1 MAFASSDDNG
11 DDVLSFDEFRKAV
24 ARLRGHGKAPPEVPT
39 DEEREIFQ
47 QMDRDGDGV
56 ISSEEWFLWTLDLA
70 ARDSMGHG
78 WHTLFESFDYGG
90 EGCLTAIEFTL
101 AIESMGFQTCFAQ
114 DLFCEMDTD
123 HSGSITYDE
132 FHRQLSQIKLTG
144 SAQRFVANFTF
155 RGAHVRAHAERMGKD
170 PRRLSAS
177 SSVAVLAGQTI
188 DFGTWDVTAD
198 DEPGLRASLLH
209 HLASSKLE
217 PSTLFELLATA
228 SEVTSE
234 ADAVAGAGPNAR
246 PAAGPPVPPRSH
258 LTEDIFI
265 NGLQRLGYRGDR
277 ALLSRIF
284 ADGIEKAKPDVA
296 SAHELQEWLNGVTG
310 RRRIGRELHLLHG
323 LPETARL
330 EDLEWTVNGLRNALV
345 AMLQRHEL
353 APLDLLRLWDKNRDA
368 DLSSHEFLVMIK
380 ALVRLPADA
389 PLPAPVTAPVPAP
402 VTAPV
407 PAPVTAPTAAPAAET
422 AVGSPEEMWG
432 DVGRC
437 GETAVRSP
445 GEDPWAIRQSD
456 VSPNISQH
464 LPVSPHISPHL
475 PSPWTIHRSDALSIE
490 GEITNLANG
499 FWYATIRPVVV
510 DAFDQLAGPDHR
522 ASIKNVVRWL
532 TKVWIEQRHA
542 SALVPALAMTPPT
555 AARAPSRAP
564 GQLAGGPGR
573 APSRAPGQ
581 LAREPGRRAVPP
593 RSADHGVEAVEDEAV
608 GSVDREYELELVAMV
623 LMESGVNGQPEL
635 ACNGSDGAGA
645 DAGRH
650 VGHQPEHARDGVG
663 ADAGRRDGHPPSSP
677 QMAPRERRR
686 DGRSMR
692 PPAEPISIEGL
703 YERFGR
709 PSFVP
714 EGTALVMLD
723 AKGVVID
730 APFRHRRRLHVPAV
744 TAARATGVL
753 GTGPAS
759 REAASRTLPAAGTVL
774 PTRAPTRGAAL
785 VTGTSLAR
793 PSSRPGSGMALG
805 RAYATAPRGR
815 AARGAA
821 GVLTGHPSAP
831 EPYGPAQ
838 SPPQSP
844 PRVNSREQS
853 PRARCSSMEQRP
865 LLDGRGEQG
874 DSAWIFEYS
883 DPAWLREY
891 VYN

>member
-1 MAFASSDDNG
+1 M
-11 DDVLSFDEFRKAV
+11 R
-24 ARLRGHGKAPPEVPT
+24 
-39 DEEREIFQ
+39 
-47 QMDRDGDGV
+47 
-56 ISSEEWFLWTLDLA
+56 
-70 ARDSMGHG
+70 
-78 WHTLFESFDYGG
+78 
-90 EGCLTAIEFTL
+90 
-101 AIESMGFQTCFAQ
+101 
-114 DLFCEMDTD
+114 EMDTD

-177 SSVAVLAGQTI
+177 STVAVLAGQTI

-198 DEPGLRASLLH
+198 DEPGLHATLLH

-228 SEVTSE
+228 SEVSSE
-234 ADAVAGAGPNAR
+234 ADAVAGARPNAR
-246 PAAGPPVPPRSH
+246 PAAGLPAFTVHSQSIHSPLGPPAPPRSH

-330 EDLEWTVNGLRNALV
+330 EDLEWTVNGLRSALV

-389 PLPAPVTAPVPAP
+389 PLAAPVTAPVPAP
-402 VTAPV
+402 VTAPL
-407 PAPVTAPTAAPAAET
+407 PAPTAAPAAET

-432 DVGRC
+432 DVERC

-445 GEDPWAIRQSD
+445 GEMWGDVGRCGETAVGSPGEDPWAIRRSD
-456 VSPNISQH
+456 VSPHISPY

-564 GQLAGGPGR
+564 AAWPTSGR
-573 APSRAPGQ
+573 AGQ
-581 LAREPGRRAVPP
+581 GAIASAWPTSVPP
-593 RSADHGVEAVEDEAV
+593 P
-608 GSVDREYELELVAMV
+608 L
-623 LMESGVNGQPEL
+623 
-635 ACNGSDGAGA
+635 
-645 DAGRH
+645 
-650 VGHQPEHARDGVG
+650 
-663 ADAGRRDGHPPSSP
+663 
-677 QMAPRERRR
+677 
-686 DGRSMR
+686 
-692 PPAEPISIEGL
+692 
-703 YERFGR
+703 GR
-709 PSFVP
+709 PWC
-714 EGTALVMLD
+714 
-723 AKGVVID
+723 
-730 APFRHRRRLHVPAV
+730 
-744 TAARATGVL
+744 
-753 GTGPAS
+753 
-759 REAASRTLPAAGTVL
+759 
-774 PTRAPTRGAAL
+774 
-785 VTGTSLAR
+785 
-793 PSSRPGSGMALG
+793 
-805 RAYATAPRGR
+805 RGR
-815 AARGAA
+815 
-821 GVLTGHPSAP
+821 
-831 EPYGPAQ
+831 
-838 SPPQSP
+838 
-844 PRVNSREQS
+844 
-853 PRARCSSMEQRP
+853 
-865 LLDGRGEQG
+865 
-874 DSAWIFEYS
+874 
-883 DPAWLREY
+883 
-891 VYN
+891 

>member
-39 DEEREIFQ
+39 DEEREIFK

-170 PRRLSAS
+170 HPRRLSAS

-188 DFGTWDVTAD
+188 DFGAWDVTAD
-198 DEPGLRASLLH
+198 DEPGLRATLLH

-228 SEVTSE
+228 SEVSSE

-389 PLPAPVTAPVPAP
+389 PLAAP

-422 AVGSPEEMWG
+422 AVGSPEE
-432 DVGRC
+432 
-437 GETAVRSP
+437 
-445 GEDPWAIRQSD
+445 DPWAIPRSD
-456 VSPNISQH
+456 VSPHISPH
-464 LPVSPHISPHL
+464 LPISPHISPHL

-510 DAFDQLAGPDHR
+510 EAFDQLAGPDHR

-555 AARAPSRAP
+555 AARAPW
-564 GQLAGGPGR
+564 
-573 APSRAPGQ
+573 RAPGQ

-593 RSADHGVEAVEDEAV
+593 RSADHGVEADEDEAV
-608 GSVDREYELELVAMV
+608 GSVDREYERELVAMV
-623 LMESGVNGQPEL
+623 LMESGVDGQPEL

-663 ADAGRRDGHPPSSP
+663 ADAGRRDGHPPSSL

-744 TAARATGVL
+744 TAARASGVL

-785 VTGTSLAR
+785 VTGTSLDAGAR
-793 PSSRPGSGMALG
+793 PGSQPGSGMALG

-831 EPYGPAQ
+831 EPFGPAQ

-844 PRVNSREQS
+844 PRENSRERS
-853 PRARCSSMEQRP
+853 PRAAARCSSMDKMEQRP

>member
-1 MAFASSDDNG
+1 
-11 DDVLSFDEFRKAV
+11 
-24 ARLRGHGKAPPEVPT
+24 
-39 DEEREIFQ
+39 
-47 QMDRDGDGV
+47 
-56 ISSEEWFLWTLDLA
+56 
-70 ARDSMGHG
+70 
-78 WHTLFESFDYGG
+78 
-90 EGCLTAIEFTL
+90 
-101 AIESMGFQTCFAQ
+101 
-114 DLFCEMDTD
+114 
-123 HSGSITYDE
+123 
-132 FHRQLSQIKLTG
+132 
-144 SAQRFVANFTF
+144 
-155 RGAHVRAHAERMGKD
+155 
-170 PRRLSAS
+170 
-177 SSVAVLAGQTI
+177 
-188 DFGTWDVTAD
+188 
-198 DEPGLRASLLH
+198 
-209 HLASSKLE
+209 
-217 PSTLFELLATA
+217 
-228 SEVTSE
+228 
-234 ADAVAGAGPNAR
+234 
-246 PAAGPPVPPRSH
+246 
-258 LTEDIFI
+258 
-265 NGLQRLGYRGDR
+265 
-277 ALLSRIF
+277 
-284 ADGIEKAKPDVA
+284 
-296 SAHELQEWLNGVTG
+296 
-310 RRRIGRELHLLHG
+310 
-323 LPETARL
+323 
-330 EDLEWTVNGLRNALV
+330 
-345 AMLQRHEL
+345 MLQRHEL

-368 DLSSHEFLVMIK
+368 MLSSHEFLVMIK

-389 PLPAPVTAPVPAP
+389 PLPAPVTASVPAP

-407 PAPVTAPTAAPAAET
+407 PAPVTAPLPAPTAAPAAET
-422 AVGSPEEMWG
+422 AVGSP
-432 DVGRC
+432 
-437 GETAVRSP
+437 
-445 GEDPWAIRQSD
+445 GEDPWAIRRSD
-456 VSPNISQH
+456 VSPNISPH
-464 LPVSPHISPHL
+464 LAVSSHISPYL
-475 PSPWTIHRSDALSIE
+475 PSPWTIHRSDALTIE

-510 DAFDQLAGPDHR
+510 EAFDQLAGPDPR

-564 GQLAGGPGR
+564 GPGQLAGGPGR

-593 RSADHGVEAVEDEAV
+593 RSADHGVEADEHEAV
-608 GSVDREYELELVAMV
+608 GSVDREYERELVAMV
-623 LMESGVNGQPEL
+623 LMESSVDGQPEL
-635 ACNGSDGAGA
+635 ACNGSDGVGA

-785 VTGTSLAR
+785 VTGTSLERSFGALGAR
-793 PSSRPGSGMALG
+793 PGSRPGSGMARGMALG

-844 PRVNSREQS
+844 PRENSREQS
-853 PRARCSSMEQRP
+853 PRARCSSIMDKMEQRP
-865 LLDGRGEQG
+865 LLDGRGELG

>member
-39 DEEREIFQ
+39 DEEREIFK

-170 PRRLSAS
+170 PRRRLSAS
-177 SSVAVLAGQTI
+177 STVAVLAGQTI

-198 DEPGLRASLLH
+198 DDPGLRASLLH

-234 ADAVAGAGPNAR
+234 ADAVAGAVAGAGPNAR
-246 PAAGPPVPPRSH
+246 PAARPAAVPPVPPRSH
-258 LTEDIFI
+258 LTEDVFI

-389 PLPAPVTAPVPAP
+389 PLTAPVTAPVPAP

-422 AVGSPEEMWG
+422 AVGSPEE
-432 DVGRC
+432 
-437 GETAVRSP
+437 
-445 GEDPWAIRQSD
+445 DPWAILQELLKFAAERWNPGEEVVRVARSLVKPKD
-456 VSPNISQH
+456 EGASPVRPCFRDEPEH
-464 LPVSPHISPHL
+464 LFAQDLSPG
-475 PSPWTIHRSDALSIE
+475 SDAPPAPPAPPPKRHRKLKFGSHEDEAAEPTTRTRPPPPPLPPPPLPHAEAVRTCHELLYQKVAAEERARLEAKCREAARLPPVASSAPDLMSLARAYVDPLVVVVPDERVKIRPQSLEGLRAALEQCVAHPAVLLVQRLLGWAPTPHWMAPDTAPRASAAAAVRCDIGRASTLTPIWLFLDWLLPLRERLYPPGWDQVIACYARRRMFGGSSIGVDQTGPATELLLDAAVALSDIDPRVDS
-490 GEITNLANG
+490 
-499 FWYATIRPVVV
+499 RPVVDV
-510 DAFDQLAGPDHR
+510 EELIIYWMELWGAWD
-522 ASIKNVVRWL
+522 VRTW
-532 TKVWIEQRHA
+532 A
-542 SALVPALAMTPPT
+542 
-555 AARAPSRAP
+555 
-564 GQLAGGPGR
+564 
-573 APSRAPGQ
+573 
-581 LAREPGRRAVPP
+581 
-593 RSADHGVEAVEDEAV
+593 
-608 GSVDREYELELVAMV
+608 
-623 LMESGVNGQPEL
+623 
-635 ACNGSDGAGA
+635 
-645 DAGRH
+645 
-650 VGHQPEHARDGVG
+650 
-663 ADAGRRDGHPPSSP
+663 
-677 QMAPRERRR
+677 
-686 DGRSMR
+686 
-692 PPAEPISIEGL
+692 
-703 YERFGR
+703 
-709 PSFVP
+709 
-714 EGTALVMLD
+714 
-723 AKGVVID
+723 
-730 APFRHRRRLHVPAV
+730 HVPK
-744 TAARATGVL
+744 
-753 GTGPAS
+753 S
-759 REAASRTLPAAGTVL
+759 REL
-774 PTRAPTRGAAL
+774 
-785 VTGTSLAR
+785 
-793 PSSRPGSGMALG
+793 
-805 RAYATAPRGR
+805 
-815 AARGAA
+815 
-821 GVLTGHPSAP
+821 
-831 EPYGPAQ
+831 
-838 SPPQSP
+838 P
-844 PRVNSREQS
+844 PRVKSEIKAAYRKLCLEYH
-853 PRARCSSMEQRP
+853 PDKQRDP
-865 LLDGRGEQG
+865 KKIQQASERFKDIQTAYETL
-874 DSAWIFEYS
+874 S
-883 DPAWLREY
+883 DAAKRRR
-891 VYN
+891 